1 MPLYDSYSKLNW
13 PYVNFHELNLDWVV
27 LKVRELDASVAEVLA
42 WKLSWDDTL
51 NAITNELT
59 LLEGRVND
67 MTAQQI
73 AFIQSVNQ
81 RFQDLADQNRQE
93 INALIQSV
101 DDRFHILDLQV
112 TGRLD
117 QQDVLINAEIQSMSG
132 QITGLANELEQAILD
147 LGSTFMVSNPL
158 TGEQTT
164 VQGAIN
170 ALAALHALDALT
182 AGAYDALALTAG
194 TYDAKN
200 LTAYQYDFQG
210 GNYLP

>member
-1 MPLYDSYSKLNW
+1 MPLYDSYSKFNW

-27 LKVRELDASVAEVLA
+27 LKVRELDESVAEVLA

-59 LLEGRVND
+59 ILEGRVND
-67 MTAQQI
+67 LTSQQI
-73 AFIQSVNQ
+73 AFIQNVNQ

-117 QQDVLINAEIQSMSG
+117 QQDVLIDAEIQSMTG
-132 QITGLANELEQAILD
+132 QINDLANALELAILD
-147 LGSTFMVSNPL
+147 LGSTFMVINPL
-158 TGEQTT
+158 SGEQTT

-170 ALAALHALDALT
+170 SLAALHALDALT

-194 TYDAKN
+194 TYDAKG

>member
-1 MPLYDSYSKLNW
+1 MPLYDSHFPANW
-13 PYVNFHELNLDWVV
+13 PYTNFHELNLDWI
-27 LKVRELDASVAEVLA
+27 LAKVKELDASVAEVLA
-42 WKLSWDDTL
+42 WKLSWDETL
-51 NAITNELT
+51 NAITNELSV
-59 LLEGRVND
+59 LEGRVND
-67 MTAQQI
+67 LSSQQI
-73 AFIQSVNQ
+73 AFIQEINQ
-81 RFQDLADQNRQE
+81 KFNDLAEQNRLE
-93 INALIQSV
+93 IAALIQSV
-101 DDRFHILDLQV
+101 DNRFNILDLEV

-117 QQDVLINAEIQSMSG
+117 QQDVLINAEIQSMTG

-200 LTAYQYDFQG
+200 LTAYKYDFQG

>member
-1 MPLYDSYSKLNW
+1 MPLYDSNFPFNY
-13 PYVNFHELNLDWVV
+13 PYTNFHELNLDWI
-27 LKVRELDASVAEVLA
+27 LAKVKELDSSVAEVLA

-59 LLEGRVND
+59 ILEGRVND
-67 MTAQQI
+67 LTSQQI
-73 AFIQSVNQ
+73 AFIQEINQ
-81 RFQDLADQNRQE
+81 KFADLAEQNRQE
-93 INALIQSV
+93 IADLIQSV
-101 DDRFHILDLQV
+101 DERFHILDLQV

-117 QQDVLINAEIQSMSG
+117 QQDVLINAEIQSMTG

-182 AGAYDALALTAG
+182 AGAYDALALTAS
-194 TYDAKN
+194 TYDAKG